1 MEDDAET
8 LTPEP
13 ESAAVPPAS
22 DREPAFL
29 VRARRILGGDIRP
42 EDYLPVTP
50 EVQRRVDLFMDWA
63 RSRAQGQPPPL
74 PEVETRQLRMEL
86 LSYHHGGENIAYIE
100 DDKGILVLGVGLAQ
114 AGQIVR
120 TFASQTPYTIAV
132 DAPFP
137 WDAAGELASGWIA
150 APD

>member
-1 MEDDAET
+1 MIASTSRAMGFFGPMT
-8 LTPEP
+8 LISEP

-74 PEVETRQLRMEL
+74 GCMTSRTGRPNGQRIGPSQDR
-86 LSYHHGGENIAYIE
+86 AA
-100 DDKGILVLGVGLAQ
+100 DQ
-114 AGQIVR
+114 A
-120 TFASQTPYTIAV
+120 
-132 DAPFP
+132 
-137 WDAAGELASGWIA
+137 
-150 APD
+150 